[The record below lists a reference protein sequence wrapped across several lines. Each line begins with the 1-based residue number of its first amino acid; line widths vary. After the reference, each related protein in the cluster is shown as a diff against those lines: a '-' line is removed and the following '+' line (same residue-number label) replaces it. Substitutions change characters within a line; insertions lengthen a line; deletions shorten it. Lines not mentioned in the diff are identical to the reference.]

1 MHCGKNFER
10 PFVDNMDSRR
20 SLATVRY
27 DHDQEHGMEGRG
39 IMAKSTFTVSV
50 DIEANAAYIA
60 MSREP
65 VASTTQVTDDVLVD
79 LDAMNV
85 VVGVEVLRI
94 DAVIPFQRL
103 IDEFHVHSTDVELLR
118 LLRPSV
124 GASVSLRQG
133 TDGVA
138 ATVRKPVLVG

>member
-1 MHCGKNFER
+1 
-10 PFVDNMDSRR
+10 
-20 SLATVRY
+20 
-27 DHDQEHGMEGRG
+27 
-39 IMAKSTFTVSV
+39 MAKSTFTVSV
-50 DIEANAAYIA
+50 DIEADVAYVA

-65 VASTTQVTDDVLVD
+65 VASTKQITNEVLVD

-103 IDEFHVHSTDVELLR
+103 VDEFHVNSSDVELLR

-124 GASVSLRQG
+124 GATVSLRQG
-133 TDGVA
+133 ADGVA
-138 ATVRKPVLVG
+138 APARQPMLVG

>member
-1 MHCGKNFER
+1 M
-10 PFVDNMDSRR
+10 
-20 SLATVRY
+20 
-27 DHDQEHGMEGRG
+27 
-39 IMAKSTFTVSV
+39 MAKSTFTVSV

-65 VASTTQVTDDVLVD
+65 VATTKQVTDEVLVD

-94 DAVIPFQRL
+94 DAIIPFQRL
-103 IDEFHVHSTDVELLR
+103 IDEFHVHSTDVEMLR

-124 GASVSLRQG
+124 GAAVSLRQG
-133 TDGVA
+133 ADGVA
-138 ATVRKPVLVG
+138 ATVRKPALVR